1 MIETQ
6 KENEGKKNRMTKKN
20 DKKND
25 EQKNDGKKGEDK
37 KRWKKD
43 GQIREIIWRKK
54 DKRKIH
60 PVLLICYN

>member
-1 MIETQ
+1 
-6 KENEGKKNRMTKKN
+6 MTKRRKN

-37 KRWKKD
+37 KGWKKD